1 MKIFLSAPYT
11 IHIDSDTGLI
21 QDNFRAFLQKIIDYF
36 QNRNIEVVSAHL
48 REEWGADIYTPEK
61 AIVSDF
67 SSIIDVDFIVA
78 YIGVPPSPGV
88 LMELGFAASLKKRIF
103 IIAKKNEPIPYLAQ
117 GLNEW
122 TQTEFI
128 YFNEISDLFLKCDKL
143 IVHNK

>member
-1 MKIFLSAPYT
+1 MKMFLSAPYT

-21 QDNFRAFLQKIIDYF
+21 QDNFRTFLQEIIDYF
-36 QNRNIEVVSAHL
+36 QNRGIEVVSAHS
-48 REEWGADIYTPEK
+48 REEWGADIYSPNK

-67 SSIIDVDFIVA
+67 NSITDVDFLVA

-88 LMELGFAASLKKRIF
+88 LMELGFAASKKKRI
-103 IIAKKNEPIPYLAQ
+103 IILVEKGESIPYLAQ

-128 YFNEISDLFLKCDKL
+128 YFDKINDLLSTFDKM
-143 IVHNK
+143 IYGE